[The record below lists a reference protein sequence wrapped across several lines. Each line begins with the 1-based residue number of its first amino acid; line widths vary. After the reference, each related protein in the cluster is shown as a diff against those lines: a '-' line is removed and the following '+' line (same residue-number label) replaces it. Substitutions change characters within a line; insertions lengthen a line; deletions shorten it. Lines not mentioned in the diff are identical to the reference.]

1 MMKSLEVR
9 MQAVKVL
16 PKWQI
21 TIPKK
26 AREKLKIHVGDTVVL
41 EEREDEIVLR
51 KGKTIFD
58 YTESLPNLGMT
69 VDEIREK
76 AVAGV
81 ACDRE

>member
-1 MMKSLEVR
+1 

-26 AREKLKIHVGDTVVL
+26 VRQKLKIRVGDTMVI
-41 EEREDEIVLR
+41 EEKEGEIVLK

-58 YTESLPNLGMT
+58 YAQSLPKLGMT
-69 VDEIREK
+69 VAEIREK
-76 AVAGV
+76 AAAGV
-81 ACDRE
+81 AHDRK

>member
-1 MMKSLEVR
+1 

-26 AREKLKIHVGDTVVL
+26 VREKLKIRVGDTVIV
-41 EEREDEIVLR
+41 EEKEGEIVLK
-51 KGKTIFD
+51 KGKTIYD
-58 YTESLPNLGMT
+58 YAESLPNLGMT

-76 AVAGV
+76 AAAEVARG
-81 ACDRE
+81 RR

>member
-1 MMKSLEVR
+1 

-21 TIPKK
+21 TIPKRV
-26 AREKLKIHVGDTVVL
+26 REKLKIHVGDTMVV
-41 EEREDEIVLR
+41 EEREGEIVLK

-58 YTESLPNLGMT
+58 YAQSLPDLGMT

-76 AVAGV
+76 AIAGV
-81 ACDRE
+81 AHERK

>member
-1 MMKSLEVR
+1 

-26 AREKLKIHVGDTVVL
+26 VREKLKIRVGDTMVI
-41 EEREDEIVLR
+41 EEKEGGIVLK

-58 YTESLPNLGMT
+58 YAESLPNLGMT
-69 VDEIREK
+69 VEEIREK
-76 AVAGV
+76 AAAEVALE
-81 ACDRE
+81 RK

>member
-1 MMKSLEVR
+1 M

-26 AREKLKIHVGDTVVL
+26 VREKLKIHVGDTIVV
-41 EEREDEIVLR
+41 EEREGEIIL
-51 KGKTIFD
+51 KKCKTIFD
-58 YTESLPNLGMT
+58 YTQSLPNLGIT

-76 AVAGV
+76 AAAEVA
-81 ACDRE
+81 RERK

>member
-1 MMKSLEVR
+1 M

-26 AREKLKIHVGDTVVL
+26 VREKPKIHVGDTIVV
-41 EEREDEIVLR
+41 EEREGEIVLK

-58 YTESLPNLGMT
+58 YTQSLPNLGIT

-76 AVAGV
+76 AAAEVA
-81 ACDRE
+81 RERK

>member
-1 MMKSLEVR
+1 MEVR

-26 AREKLKIHVGDTVVL
+26 LREKLQIRVGDMMVV
-41 EEREDEIVLR
+41 EEKEGELVLK

-58 YTESLPNLGMT
+58 YAQSLPNLGMT
-69 VDEIREK
+69 VAEIREK
-76 AVAGV
+76 AATEVAHE
-81 ACDRE
+81 RE

>member
-1 MMKSLEVR
+1 

-26 AREKLKIHVGDTVVL
+26 VREGLKIHVGDTMVV
-41 EEREDEIVLR
+41 EEREGELILK

-58 YTESLPNLGMT
+58 YAESLPSLGMT
-69 VDEIREK
+69 VDEMREK
-76 AVAGV
+76 AAAEVAR
-81 ACDRE
+81 DRE